1 MDGRRRRSIK
11 EGFDLGIGFLGFFTA
26 AFFVI
31 TLVTEVLR
39 KDALGWALTTL
50 VLALAVT
57 ALWFGRRAAL
67 RRFDERAAVNQ
78 DRDA

>member
-1 MDGRRRRSIK
+1 MDGRRRRRIQ

-39 KDALGWALTTL
+39 RDALAWALTTL
-50 VLALAVT
+50 VLALMVT
-57 ALWFGRRAAL
+57 ATWFGRRAAL
-67 RRFDERAAVNQ
+67 RRFDERAAANGHQ
-78 DRDA
+78 DS